1 MRRVEG
7 VDDLRGIL
15 DEARAAGRTVGF
27 VPTMGYFHEGH
38 LSLVRAARAENDV
51 VVVSIFVNPL
61 QFGEG
66 EDLDAYPRDPEG
78 DAAAAEAEGVDVL
91 FVPSVD
97 EMYPRVC
104 VTTVR
109 VAELSAGL
117 CGAARPTHFDG
128 VATVVS
134 KLFSIVGPCRAY
146 FGTKDF
152 QQLAVVRRL
161 VADLSM
167 PVEVVGCPLVREP
180 DGVAMSS
187 RNAYLGTEE
196 RRAATV
202 LHRALVAG
210 VEAAR
215 GGERDADALARLVA
229 GIVASEPRARLEY
242 AEVVSGDDLGPVRRL
257 DGDVLVAVAARI
269 GRARLIDNV
278 TLAVDGHDVVA
289 DLGVDTAGRAPSDR
303 APKHRPR
310 ASAESRRP
318 GAPTEGR
325 SVRRTMMKSKIH
337 RATVTGADLNYVGSI
352 TLDTRLMEL
361 ADLREHEQVHV
372 LDLDNGQR
380 FETYV
385 IPGDA
390 GDVVLNGAAAR
401 LVHPG
406 DRVIVISYGEYE
418 DAELEDFEP
427 KVVFV
432 DSRNR
437 PMDLDSRALDRELHD
452 LAS

>member
-1 MRRVEG
+1 MRRVER

-27 VPTMGYFHEGH
+27 VPTMGSFHEGH
-38 LSLVRAARAENDV
+38 LGLVRAARAESDV

-91 FVPSVD
+91 FAPSVE
-97 EMYPRVC
+97 EMYPREC
-104 VTTVR
+104 VTTVH
-109 VAELSAGL
+109 VAELSEGL
-117 CGAARPTHFDG
+117 CGVARPAHFDG

-146 FGTKDF
+146 FGKKDY

-161 VADLSM
+161 VADLGM

-215 GGERDADALARLVA
+215 AGERDAEALARLVA
-229 GIVASEPRARLEY
+229 GVVASEPRARLEY
-242 AEVVSGDDLGPVRRL
+242 AEVVSADDLRPVRRL
-257 DGDVLVAVAARI
+257 DGDVLVAVAARL
-269 GRARLIDNV
+269 GRARLIDNA
-278 TLAVDGHDVVA
+278 TLAVDGDDVVA
-289 DLGVDTAGRAPSDR
+289 DLGVRTAGRAPSTEAPSARAPTARAPTDR
-303 APKHRPR
+303 APTAR
-310 ASAESRRP
+310 APSTE
-318 GAPTEGR
+318 APAS
-325 SVRRTMMKSKIH
+325 SVR
-337 RATVTGADLNYVGSI
+337 
-352 TLDTRLMEL
+352 
-361 ADLREHEQVHV
+361 
-372 LDLDNGQR
+372 
-380 FETYV
+380 
-385 IPGDA
+385 
-390 GDVVLNGAAAR
+390 
-401 LVHPG
+401 
-406 DRVIVISYGEYE
+406 
-418 DAELEDFEP
+418 
-427 KVVFV
+427 
-432 DSRNR
+432 
-437 PMDLDSRALDRELHD
+437 
-452 LAS
+452 

>member
-1 MRRVEG
+1 MRRVER

-38 LSLVRAARAENDV
+38 LGLVRAARAESDV

-91 FVPSVD
+91 FVPPVE
-97 EMYPRVC
+97 EMYPRAC
-104 VTTVR
+104 VTTVH
-109 VAELSAGL
+109 VAELSEGL
-117 CGAARPTHFDG
+117 CGITRPTHFDG

-146 FGTKDF
+146 FGKKDY

-161 VADLSM
+161 VADLGM

-187 RNAYLGTEE
+187 RNAYLGAEE

-202 LHRALVAG
+202 LHRGLVAG

-229 GIVASEPRARLEY
+229 EVVASEPRVHLEY
-242 AEVVSGDDLGPVRRL
+242 AEVVSGDALAPVRQL
-257 DGDVLVAVAARI
+257 DGDVLVAVAARV
-269 GRARLIDNV
+269 GRARLIDNA
-278 TLAVDGHDVVA
+278 TLAVDAHDVVA
-289 DLGVDTAGRAPSDR
+289 DLGVGTAGGTVEARAAQPVSGLFER
-303 APKHRPR
+303 
-310 ASAESRRP
+310 STERP
-318 GAPTEGR
+318 GTERPNTEAPAS
-325 SVRRTMMKSKIH
+325 SVR
-337 RATVTGADLNYVGSI
+337 
-352 TLDTRLMEL
+352 
-361 ADLREHEQVHV
+361 
-372 LDLDNGQR
+372 
-380 FETYV
+380 
-385 IPGDA
+385 
-390 GDVVLNGAAAR
+390 
-401 LVHPG
+401 
-406 DRVIVISYGEYE
+406 
-418 DAELEDFEP
+418 
-427 KVVFV
+427 
-432 DSRNR
+432 
-437 PMDLDSRALDRELHD
+437 
-452 LAS
+452 